1 MSDGEADH
9 WLRPEEADTKKK
21 AGFPELFFDLVFV
34 FAMIQ
39 LSHTLAGHF
48 SLSGLLEAALV
59 ALALWWVWIHTAWVT
74 NWLDTSRMPVRIMLF
89 AMMFAALLMASAIPE
104 AFEHKGLLFAVAYV
118 AMQVGRSLFA
128 VYAFRTVL
136 PNVRDTFKRITCW
149 FALSGVFWIA
159 GGFAGH
165 EWRLIFWAVALVL
178 EYTAPEISFRVPG
191 LGRASP
197 KDWNVSG
204 VHMAERCGLFVM
216 ICLGEAILSTGRN
229 FSELPFTAL
238 PVVVFTGAFASTVA
252 MWWIY
257 FHFGHERAAHEIE
270 TSAKPGEVAL
280 RVFTYAHLPVM
291 AGIVMSAVAEEFMLS
306 DPLEQ
311 GNLQHAAAIIGGPFI
326 FLCGNLWV
334 KAATTRS
341 IPWSHVGGLV
351 VLLGLFLLSAH
362 VQTYVLGLAA
372 LIVLICVAAIEY
384 LLIERG
390 SRDGEEIGEQTGE

>member
-1 MSDGEADH
+1 MNDGEADH
-9 WLRPEEADTKKK
+9 WLRPEEADEEQK

-48 SLSGLLEAALV
+48 SVNGLLEAALV

-74 NWLDTSRMPVRIMLF
+74 NWLDTNRMPVRIMLF
-89 AMMFAALLMASAIPE
+89 AMMFAALLMASAIPQ

-118 AMQVGRSLFA
+118 TMQVGRSLFA
-128 VYAFRTVL
+128 VYAFRNVL
-136 PNVRDTFKRITCW
+136 PNVRDTFKRIACW
-149 FALSGVFWIA
+149 FALSGIFWIA
-159 GGFAGH
+159 GGLAEH
-165 EWRLIFWAVALVL
+165 EARLTFWAIALVL
-178 EYTAPEISFRVPG
+178 EYIAPELAFFVPG

-204 VHMAERCGLFVM
+204 AHMAERCGLFVM
-216 ICLGEAILSTGRN
+216 ICLGETILSTGRN
-229 FSELPFTAL
+229 FSELPFTTL
-238 PVVVFTGAFASTVA
+238 PVVIFSGAFASTVA

-257 FHFGHERAAHEIE
+257 FHFGHERASHEIE

-280 RVFTYAHLPVM
+280 HVFTYAHLPVM

-306 DPLEQ
+306 EPLEQ
-311 GNLQHAAAIIGGPFI
+311 GNLQHALAIIGGPFI
-326 FLCGNLWV
+326 FLGGNFWV
-334 KAATTRS
+334 KSATTRS

-351 VLLGLFLLSAH
+351 ALLGLLLFVPY
-362 VQTYVLGLAA
+362 VQTYVLGTAA
-372 LIVLICVAAIEY
+372 LIVLLSVAAIEY

-390 SRDGEEIGEQTGE
+390 SLDGEDIGEQTGE